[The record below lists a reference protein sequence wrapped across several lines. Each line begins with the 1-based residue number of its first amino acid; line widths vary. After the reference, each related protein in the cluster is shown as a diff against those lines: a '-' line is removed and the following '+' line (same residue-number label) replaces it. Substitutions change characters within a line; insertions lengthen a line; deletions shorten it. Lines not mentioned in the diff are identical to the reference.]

1 MNSIEFNSRAIT
13 GSAAVSNVFN
23 NYFTSIAEKTKYYT
37 AYLSN
42 TNTNTFVLTPTEKK
56 EISVIISPLNSNKSS
71 GSSSI
76 LPKLLKLLKN
86 GICQQLSDTFKMSF
100 STVQF
105 PSVLIIAKVF
115 PIHKKQSKVDYT
127 NYRPISLLPNIEKII
142 EKLMY
147 RRLFNFLGINNL
159 IYSSHFRFQQNRSTT
174 DALIN
179 FTESIMQALDDGSFG
194 CGISE
199 DLQKAFDTIGYK
211 ILLHKLEYYGMR
223 GVSMVINLI

>member
-23 NYFTSIAEKTKYYT
+23 NYFTSIAEKTNYYT

-56 EISVIISPLNSNKSS
+56 EISVIISPLNSSKSS

-105 PSVLIIAKVF
+105 PTVLIIAKVF

-127 NYRPISLLPNIEKII
+127 NYRPISLLSNIEKII

-147 RRLFNFLGINNL
+147 RRLF
-159 IYSSHFRFQQNRSTT
+159 
-174 DALIN
+174 
-179 FTESIMQALDDGSFG
+179 
-194 CGISE
+194 
-199 DLQKAFDTIGYK
+199 
-211 ILLHKLEYYGMR
+211 
-223 GVSMVINLI
+223 